1 MNGEYNGENERP
13 DVKANPLREKAE
25 WMDRS
30 DEELM
35 LLVQEGNNVC
45 FDILVDR
52 YKIRLFNF
60 LYRMVGNRDD
70 AEEIAQEAFVKAFIH
85 AGKYK
90 TIAKFSTW
98 LYTIA
103 TNLVRNRIR
112 ARRRAPQFLSIRELA
127 RDDSEETK
135 QVDLISDHRSPD
147 EVYNDE
153 ELREIIQRSIQKIP
167 EKYRTSFVLRE
178 INQLSYEEIAA
189 VTGLKL
195 GTVRS
200 RINRA
205 RTCFRKIV
213 EPLLKSGLDF

>member
-1 MNGEYNGENERP
+1 MFADLY
-13 DVKANPLREKAE
+13 REKGKLNE
-25 WMDRS
+25 LT
-30 DEELM
+30 DEDLM
-35 LLVQEGNNVC
+35 LRVQQGDTAC
-45 FDILVDR
+45 FDLLVER
-52 YKIRLFNF
+52 YKVRLFNY
-60 LYRMVGNRDD
+60 LLRLVGNRDD
-70 AEEIAQEAFVKAFIH
+70 AEEIAQEAFVKAYIH

-103 TNLVRNRIR
+103 TNLVRNRMR
-112 ARRRAPQFLSIRELA
+112 AKSRRPQMVPLWGTGSKDSDEEKQIDLEDNSRSPE
-127 RDDSEETK
+127 DTMNDSELG
-135 QVDLISDHRSPD
+135 QVIS
-147 EVYNDE
+147 EA
-153 ELREIIQRSIQKIP
+153 IQQIP

-205 RTCFRKIV
+205 RNYFRQIV
-213 EPLLKSGLDF
+213 EPVLEKGIDF

>member
-1 MNGEYNGENERP
+1 VIADFDRERAKLK
-13 DVKANPLREKAE
+13 DLT
-25 WMDRS
+25 
-30 DEELM
+30 DEDLM
-35 LLVQEGNNVC
+35 FRVQDGHSASFDLLVE
-45 FDILVDR
+45 R
-52 YKIRLFNF
+52 YKDRLFNYLF
-60 LYRMVGNRDD
+60 RLVGNRDE
-70 AEEIAQEAFVKAFIH
+70 AEEIAQEAFVKAYIH

-103 TNLVRNRIR
+103 TNLVRNRMR
-112 ARRRAPQFLSIRELA
+112 SKSRAPQIFSLWSSG
-127 RDDSEETK
+127 RDMGEEEK
-135 QVDLISDHRSPD
+135 PIDIVDPGRSP
-147 EVYNDE
+147 EERINDV
-153 ELREIIQRSIQKIP
+153 ELSEIINRAIGKIP

-205 RTCFRKIV
+205 RNYFRQIV
-213 EPLLKSGLDF
+213 EPLIEKGIDF

>member
-1 MNGEYNGENERP
+1 MDTNTSKERSR
-13 DVKANPLREKAE
+13 LRGL
-25 WMDRS
+25 S

-35 LLVQEGNNVC
+35 LEVQRGSNIS

-52 YKIRLFNF
+52 YKVRLLNYLFR
-60 LYRMVGNRDD
+60 LVGDRDE

-112 ARRRAPQFLSIRELA
+112 SKSRAPQFLRLWDWGKDGTYESKPIDL
-127 RDDSEETK
+127 
-135 QVDLISDHRSPD
+135 VDPGKEPD
-147 EVYNDE
+147 EEINDI
-153 ELREIIQRSIQKIP
+153 ELSRIINDAIQGIP
-167 EKYRTSFVLRE
+167 PKYRTSFVLRE

-205 RTCFRKIV
+205 RNYFRKIV
-213 EPLLKSGLDF
+213 EPLLEKGIDF

>member
-1 MNGEYNGENERP
+1 VDTEAFKER
-13 DVKANPLREKAE
+13 ARLRTL
-25 WMDRS
+25 S

-35 LLVQEGNNVC
+35 LEVQRGSNTS

-52 YKIRLFNF
+52 FKVRLVNYLFR
-60 LYRMVGNRDD
+60 LTGDRDE
-70 AEEIAQEAFVKAFIH
+70 AEEIAQEAFVKAYIH

-103 TNLVRNRIR
+103 TNLVRNRMR
-112 ARRRAPQFLSIRELA
+112 SKSRAPQFLRLWDYGKDGSTESKPI
-127 RDDSEETK
+127 
-135 QVDLISDHRSPD
+135 DLIDPAKSPD
-147 EVYNDE
+147 ETMNDM
-153 ELREIIQRSIQKIP
+153 ELNRLINDAIQEIPS
-167 EKYRTSFVLRE
+167 KYRTSFVLRE

-205 RTCFRKIV
+205 RTCFRKIL
-213 EPLLKSGLDF
+213 EPLLEKGIDF